1 MTEPGTVS
9 FHRRVSEQLARALSS
24 QVDPAADVA
33 RLNDSLRLLAK
44 WRSALLQDAWL
55 QREGNLVKCGPFAGM
70 QLSQRSGEGCHIA
83 KLIGIYEQPLWPVLE
98 RVIGEK
104 YDLVLN
110 VGAAEGYYAI
120 GMARRMPGTP
130 VIAHESNPAAR
141 EILARLIELNGVKER
156 VTPRGLLEPA
166 ELSDIKDRRILLV
179 CDIEGGEIDLLSG
192 AVPKSLRFSDLI
204 VETHD
209 TQSRPGIAAE
219 LARRFEE
226 THEVTPIADSGMRN
240 FEAPEWFMRL
250 PHLDQLLCT
259 WEWRSTP
266 TPWLFM
272 TARSRRAG

>member
-1 MTEPGTVS
+1 MTEPGAGS

-33 RLNDSLRLLAK
+33 RLSDSLRLLAK

-55 QREGNLVKCGPFAGM
+55 QREGNIVKSGPFAGM

-98 RVIGEK
+98 RVLREAH
-104 YDLVLN
+104 DLVLN

-141 EILARLIELNGVKER
+141 EILARLIELNGVSER
-156 VTPRGLLEPA
+156 VTPRGLLQPA
-166 ELSDIKDRRILLV
+166 ELSDLKDRRILLV
-179 CDIEGGEIDLLSG
+179 CDMEGGETDLLSG
-192 AVPKSLRFSDLI
+192 SVPKSLRYSDLI

-209 TQSRPGIAAE
+209 TQSRPRIAAE

-226 THEVTPIADSGMRN
+226 THEVTSIADSGMRD

-272 TARSRRAG
+272 TARSKRAG